1 LLQEELL
8 QILQI
13 EQLEKNNS
21 KEKVEI
27 KLVNHI

>member
-1 LLQEELL
+1 LPQEELQ

-21 KEKVEI
+21 KEKLDV